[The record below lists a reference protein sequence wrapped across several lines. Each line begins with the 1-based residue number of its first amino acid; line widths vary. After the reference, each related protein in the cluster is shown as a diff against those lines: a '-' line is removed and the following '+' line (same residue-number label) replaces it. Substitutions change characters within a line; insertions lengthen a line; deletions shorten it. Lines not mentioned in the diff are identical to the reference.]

1 MARFKYERAVGKCE
15 IFAEGDLHEVVA
27 EIGFM
32 LNKLHAGIKSQ
43 SEEAAAEFRKAMLI
57 ISMPGSP
64 AWRDPEPINGET
76 TLAIVTEK

>member
-1 MARFKYERAVGKCE
+1 MARFKYERADGKCE
-15 IFAEGDLHEVVA
+15 IFAEGDLRDVVA